1 MLDDDSYTVWSSV
14 VAESVVFDLGAATAV
29 SAYSWKTGTQ
39 TEGRYDPIR
48 WTLEGSSAAG
58 GPWAMVD
65 DRSYRSVD
73 VTTARREFAVAAPQQ
88 RNVQC
93 ASCDQHNEGT
103 FAAKAQL
110 PMYVLDWETR
120 KREGHFLDG
129 THHRDGVALELIF
142 QLANSVG
149 AAPWLCVH
157 HLAGDGYVR
166 EMAGLALQLL
176 RPDLKLYLEHS
187 NEVWNQLFPQ
197 GAFATMHGR
206 RLGLADGLTSTARGN
221 GTCVSYTLAECARHR
236 YHAMR
241 SKRIFEIWKEVWGAA
256 GHAGRIVTVLS
267 THVAIPR
274 TTRELLGWAGWGG
287 NVSAHVDVVGVAG
300 YFSAPSIKSAWA
312 AHTAEM
318 VHTAVR
324 DHLPTVQSRLETQ
337 RGVAAEFGLK
347 LITYEAGPA
356 LVQDDTIATGR
367 SDGQVHEAL
376 IAASRHPGMEAV
388 VSEGLTMVSTVTE
401 ASATRPLMYF
411 VDVSTPSKYG
421 AWGMMEHTDQAP
433 IDAPKARAVFKF
445 IDAKA
450 GKHPLADC
458 VRVDDNMWPG
468 RGLGALSVS
477 FVGPPV
483 VTVPLQGDVHVFGQ
497 RYTIAWDVGGLARA
511 SLDDRVSL
519 FLWKGG
525 NCASATPSPSSS
537 VDAAGGA
544 HVPVATLLTDAPNAG
559 TFSWLVPKHGLAAG
573 TDYLFEVRRS
583 TGPHAGSNYSEPF
596 SVVSAKDAPPA
607 MALFI
612 EKDVDLLSAFHRD
625 CKKEGQGWAIQPAF
639 RISQCTYVSAEGC
652 REYVPRRSS
661 FSYVT
666 FFPHYIHLF
675 SSPSTYANR
684 STPHPP
690 PITPRAGLFISH

>member
-1 MLDDDSYTVWSSV
+1 MNPFTRAARLFVLLLPPHLTLPRHSPGIHLQSYPPPRAVTWFTPTEVRGVSWEARGTEPKVEVAEFVFFAAAGAASNDGSNSGPVTTRAPRVGTVQSAAGSSAADAMLDDDSYTVWSSV

-241 SKRIFEIWKEVWGAA
+241 SKRIFEIWKEVWGAT

-388 VSEGLTMVSTVTE
+388 VSEGLTMVSTVTF
-401 ASATRPLMYF
+401 YF
-411 VDVSTPSKYG
+411 GSRMDS
-421 AWGMMEHTDQAP
+421 
-433 IDAPKARAVFKF
+433 F
-445 IDAKA
+445 
-450 GKHPLADC
+450 
-458 VRVDDNMWPG
+458 
-468 RGLGALSVS
+468 
-477 FVGPPV
+477 FVGNV
-483 VTVPLQGDVHVFGQ
+483 
-497 RYTIAWDVGGLARA
+497 
-511 SLDDRVSL
+511 
-519 FLWKGG
+519 
-525 NCASATPSPSSS
+525 
-537 VDAAGGA
+537 
-544 HVPVATLLTDAPNAG
+544 
-559 TFSWLVPKHGLAAG
+559 
-573 TDYLFEVRRS
+573 
-583 TGPHAGSNYSEPF
+583 
-596 SVVSAKDAPPA
+596 
-607 MALFI
+607 
-612 EKDVDLLSAFHRD
+612 
-625 CKKEGQGWAIQPAF
+625 
-639 RISQCTYVSAEGC
+639 
-652 REYVPRRSS
+652 
-661 FSYVT
+661 
-666 FFPHYIHLF
+666 
-675 SSPSTYANR
+675 
-684 STPHPP
+684 
-690 PITPRAGLFISH
+690 